1 MGFRAWVSLLLCHPS
16 YKVSALALAGL
27 VPLNTPA
34 FHWSHGLSLVFPG
47 LGVIFFGK
55 LFGERSLLM
64 MEVLWRLQGCRRGSR
79 STGIEIV
86 LQDWGKVR

>member
-34 FHWSHGLSLVFPG
+34 FHWSHGLSLVSGRP
-47 LGVIFFGK
+47 
-55 LFGERSLLM
+55 LFVGQAPQRFAVGCLRDGERAGVHVAGAVAG
-64 MEVLWRLQGCRRGSR
+64 VL
-79 STGIEIV
+79 E
-86 LQDWGKVR
+86 